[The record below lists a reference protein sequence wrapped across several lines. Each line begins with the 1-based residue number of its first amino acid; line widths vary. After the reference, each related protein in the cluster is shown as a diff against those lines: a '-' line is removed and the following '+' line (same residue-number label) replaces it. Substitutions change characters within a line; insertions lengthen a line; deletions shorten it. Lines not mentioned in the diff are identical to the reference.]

1 MQLFTHIVHSQ
12 VSQQN
17 FSAQARIAKI
27 LEASAGDGIGDERQD
42 ESAGTLRQGR
52 GAYKKRSWADGP
64 PPQAWQL
71 ADWAASLDVHNM
83 LASAVEH
90 RVIEHRGNDTR
101 AALPSQTHTT
111 DGKDVTAQEV
121 ASLTAADARYIAQA
135 TATLL
140 EQALAQHIQHLR
152 AAATTASAKAGAPSV
167 HTNTN
172 TLGVHIPGA
181 LTEPR
186 NALDTHS
193 SNFLLDARRFHHIG
207 GGNRGARG
215 GDGARGGGARGGGG
229 GSRCSNHAA

>member
-12 VSQQN
+12 VTQQN

-27 LEASAGDGIGDERQD
+27 LAASAGDGIGDERQD

-52 GAYKKRSWADGP
+52 GAYKKRRWADGP

-83 LASAVEH
+83 LASAVED

-152 AAATTASAKAGAPSV
+152 AAATTASFSAGAPSV
-167 HTNTN
+167 HTNA
-172 TLGVHIPGA
+172 LGVHA
-181 LTEPR
+181 T
-186 NALDTHS
+186 NAL
-193 SNFLLDARRFHHIG
+193 
-207 GGNRGARG
+207 GA
-215 GDGARGGGARGGGG
+215 
-229 GSRCSNHAA
+229 H